1 MAKATPE
8 ELASALRQ
16 NLRKRKRPSG
26 DAATGGGD
34 KKKPDFKDKTENTP
48 QFVFPA
54 NEWK

>member
-1 MAKATPE
+1 
-8 ELASALRQ
+8 
-16 NLRKRKRPSG
+16 LRKRKRPSG

>member
-34 KKKPDFKDKTENTP
+34 KKKPDFKDKTESTP
-48 QFVFPA
+48 QFVFSS
-54 NEWK
+54 NE